1 MEEQEKPKVSIEIIR
16 HRQFFEM
23 LRNPLTMWKVLL
35 SLFLILVVFFFGIAS
50 VIVLVKSF
58 YPYNSIKTNLN
69 GATIMKDEDKEIIY
83 WLFNPAQLW
92 ADSGIEVEVGD
103 QVSIRSS
110 GAHHTAIHHLVDDAQ
125 NNKKLRDKWTG
136 TEGEDRTDSVNVNRS
151 RYRMAPNVP
160 QMKLLMN
167 IVAPGDSAL
176 DENYRN
182 GIVEI
187 GRERTN
193 LYIGKKGR
201 LVFAVNDIALTSNVI
216 DAMYKEYVRGLETHP
231 LGGRTLSGND
241 TAEIIGLYDS
251 FSDSIKEKK
260 SVDGILNQ
268 IAEINGRVYTADTA
282 AIKEIKKDVACYS
295 FGLGAYPGRE
305 NEFPLVN
312 ELLYYRQKKFN
323 NAWFVDN
330 VGSILIVIERKTH

>member
-110 GAHHTAIHHLVDDAQ
+110 GAHHTAIHHLVDDAL
-125 NNKKLRDKWTG
+125 NNRKLRDKWTG

-201 LVFAVNDIALTSNVI
+201 LVFAVNDIALTNDVI
-216 DAMYKEYVRGLETHP
+216 DAMYKEYVRGLETYP
-231 LGGRTLSGND
+231 LGGKTLSKD
-241 TAEIIGLYDS
+241 DSKEIIGLYES
-251 FSDSIKEKK
+251 FGKLIENNKPFCEILDSIKT
-260 SVDGILNQ
+260 INQ
-268 IAEINGRVYTADTA
+268 NVYTADSA
-282 AIKEIKKDVACYS
+282 AIIQIKKDAAGYS

>member
-125 NNKKLRDKWTG
+125 KNNMLRDKWTG
-136 TEGEDRTDSVNVNRS
+136 TEGEDRTDPVNVNRS

-167 IVAPGDSAL
+167 IVAPGDSVL
-176 DENYRN
+176 DENYRT

-201 LVFAVNDIALTSNVI
+201 LVFAVNDIALTDDVI
-216 DAMYKEYVRGLETHP
+216 DKMYDEYVEGLENNP
-231 LGGRTLSGND
+231 LGGRKLNAKNRGDIEN
-241 TAEIIGLYDS
+241 LYKSLNTTKESPESILGKIADINASVYWPDS
-251 FSDSIKEKK
+251 LTHDS
-260 SVDGILNQ
+260 VLTD
-268 IAEINGRVYTADTA
+268 ARD
-282 AIKEIKKDVACYS
+282 YS
-295 FGLGAYPGRE
+295 FGLGFYPGRE
-305 NEFPLVN
+305 KDFPLVN
-312 ELLYYRQKKFN
+312 ELLYYRQLGFKD
-323 NAWFVDN
+323 AWFVDN

>member
-1 MEEQEKPKVSIEIIR
+1 MEEQEKPKVSIEIVR

-110 GAHHTAIHHLVDDAQ
+110 GAHHTAIHHLVDDAKD
-125 NNKKLRDKWTG
+125 NRRLRDKWTG
-136 TEGEDRTDSVNVNRS
+136 TEGEDRTDPTNVNRS

-167 IVAPGDSAL
+167 IVAPGENAL
-176 DENYRN
+176 DEKGRA

-201 LVFAVNDIALTSNVI
+201 LVFAVNDIALTDDVI
-216 DAMYKEYVRGLETHP
+216 DKMYDEYVRGLTNQP
-231 LGGRTLSGND
+231 LAGKTLSND
-241 TAEIIGLYDS
+241 EKGKIIALYSS
-251 FSDSIKEKK
+251 FRDSIKAEE

-268 IAEINGRVYTADTA
+268 IATINRKVYPVDSASYEKFKNDA
-282 AIKEIKKDVACYS
+282 RDYS

-305 NEFPLVN
+305 KGFPLVN
-312 ELLYYRQKKFN
+312 ELLYYRQYNFQD
-323 NAWFVDN
+323 AWFVDN

>member
-110 GAHHTAIHHLVDDAQ
+110 GAHHTAIHHLVDDAKK
-125 NNKKLRDKWTG
+125 NNMLRDKWTG
-136 TEGEDRTDSVNVNRS
+136 TEGEDRTDPVNVNRS

-176 DENYRN
+176 DENYRA

-201 LVFAVNDIALTSNVI
+201 LVFAVNDIALTDDVI
-216 DAMYKEYVRGLETHP
+216 DAMYKEYVRGLESYP
-231 LGGRTLSGND
+231 LGGKSLSGND
-241 TAEIIGLYDS
+241 TASLIRLYDS
-251 FSDSIKEKK
+251 FGKSIENKKPVGEILDSIKE
-260 SVDGILNQ
+260 
-268 IAEINGRVYTADTA
+268 INHKVYTADTA
-282 AIKEIKKDVACYS
+282 AIKAIKIDAAGYS
-295 FGLGAYPGRE
+295 FGLGFYPGRE
-305 NEFPLVN
+305 SEFPLVN
-312 ELLYYRQKKFN
+312 ELLYYRQKKFQ